1 MCAPSC
7 ASCESCGLCVRCE
20 PGGCGAFCEPI
31 ALTDRSVCAGCAT
44 SVGCA
49 LTARS
54 GVRLYLDTANDGIK
68 LRQVDGS
75 AQEYLWGLNGNP
87 GVYLEGQNYTYVY
100 ESLKGLV
107 HATLKDA
114 HGYVEG
120 VRGPLVEGFI
130 DAHPF
135 THELLIPTAAK
146 QAQQAPAS

>member
-1 MCAPSC
+1 MAAYKDIFTHISVKRGWRKLPFTEPDLHKLMEV
-7 ASCESCGLCVRCE
+7 ASETV
-20 PGGCGAFCEPI
+20 
-31 ALTDRSVCAGCAT
+31 AL
-44 SVGCA
+44 
-49 LTARS
+49 L
-54 GVRLYLDTANDGIK
+54 RLYLDTTNDGIK

-75 AQEYLWGLNGNP
+75 AQEYLWGLKGNP